1 MLSEHNI
8 ILSNKCEE
16 LLQEKSSFTNKLKSD
31 LKSSFE
37 NIYNN
42 LAAENTEKNYYLSQE
57 ILYLYKTIT
66 EFYEENSSAKEA
78 ENTKNTVDLNS
89 LNNSVNRNDK
99 KFSSLSQ
106 YNNNYNLR
114 RYSNPSVYQNK
125 FPVNSIDSSSI
136 INESNQG
143 SKQNTKNYLSSNNSI
158 TNLKQKTPV
167 RRPEYL
173 DDSIRKVEDSNNLI
187 KDSNE
192 NKTLSLNQQ
201 QSSKMNFSQNSK
213 TNINKLDNYIN
224 KFLNK

>member
-1 MLSEHNI
+1 MLGEHNI

-16 LLQEKSSFTNKLKSD
+16 LLQEKSSFTSKLRSD
-31 LKSSFE
+31 LKNSFE

-78 ENTKNTVDLNS
+78 ENSKNIVDINS
-89 LNNSVNRNDK
+89 LNNSINKNDK

-125 FPVNSIDSSSI
+125 FPVNSIDSSSV

-143 SKQNTKNYLSSNNSI
+143 SKQTTKNYLSSNNSI
-158 TNLKQKTPV
+158 SNLKQKTPV

-173 DDSIRKVEDSNNLI
+173 DDSIRKVEDSNNTV

-192 NKTLSLNQQ
+192 NKLYVFNQQ
-201 QSSKMNFSQNSK
+201 QSSKVNFSQSSK